1 MFTKTLLLRF
11 TPFLIRIYRFFE
23 KTVFFPPP
31 PLKNSPRKNSRKIIL
46 YANKL
51 FFKKIRL
58 LARPNRRKKKSFPR
72 CFLSPPSFTRGG
84 EAKRGRCCWRKAFS
98 LPALE
103 KLGQF
108 PRAEGES
115 EGRRGLKPAS
125 RWRTTHCLLDDP
137 FLSPL
142 STSFR
147 PRNLPSSSSTTIF
160 RVGRSFGIPFPT
172 TTTGVDVFAPL
183 GTFHST
189 RA

>member
-23 KTVFFPPP
+23 KTVFFPPI
-31 PLKNSPRKNSRKIIL
+31 RKLERILEKLSCTRINFFSKRSDFSRD
-46 YANKL
+46 
-51 FFKKIRL
+51 
-58 LARPNRRKKKSFPR
+58 PTEGKKKSFPR

-115 EGRRGLKPAS
+115 EGRGGLKPAS